1 MKTKDPKSY
10 WALLNKYTDQN
21 KTIVN
26 KVALESFY
34 DHFKNLNNVNN
45 DNNDFNFN
53 IQNADVNDNYELNK
67 SFSENDIVHAIKSLK
82 NNKSCGNH
90 LILNEFLK
98 CESGKMLSVFCKLFN
113 IVFTSGVIP
122 SSWTEGIICPIYKNK
137 GDANNP
143 DNYRGI
149 TVLSCFGK
157 LFTSVLNY
165 RLNCYL
171 ESMNVLCEEKAG
183 FRKGYSTMDHVFNLK
198 CLADLYLHRSKRLF
212 CAFIDYR
219 KAFDSVNR
227 LALWQKLLQQ
237 NVNGYSMYD
246 SAKC

>member
-1 MKTKDPKSY
+1 MHGVISLSDATSCDKECFIKRKEYFKARNTSWRVESAESRTNLIRCSKAYKKEINKQYNAYRNDFISKLRNLKTKDPKSY
-10 WALLNKYTDQN
+10 WSLLNKSTDQI

-34 DHFKNLNNVNN
+34 DRFKNLNNVNN

-53 IQNADVNDNYELNK
+53 IQNADVNDNFELNK

-82 NNKSCGNH
+82 NNKSCGND

-98 CESGKMLSVFCKLFN
+98 CASGKMLSVFCKLFN

-122 SSWTEGIICPIYKNK
+122 RSWTEGIVCPIYKNK

-149 TVLSCFGK
+149 TV
-157 LFTSVLNY
+157 
-165 RLNCYL
+165 
-171 ESMNVLCEEKAG
+171 
-183 FRKGYSTMDHVFNLK
+183 
-198 CLADLYLHRSKRLF
+198 
-212 CAFIDYR
+212 
-219 KAFDSVNR
+219 
-227 LALWQKLLQQ
+227 
-237 NVNGYSMYD
+237 
-246 SAKC
+246 